1 MSIAITFAGVTIE
14 GVSEWG
20 EDVGSRVQAE
30 NFPRRHGSIVQR
42 LAFLKERIV
51 TLTGEVSKADETTL
65 KTYLNTLSQTLSDK
79 GRDRLYLRDDGRYLN
94 AIKQGFSY
102 RFNGARAGSRVAQF
116 SFNSW
121 PTIRFG
127 IAARP
132 KAF

>member
-51 TLTGEVSKADETTL
+51 TLSGEVSKADETDIENL
-65 KTYLNTLSQTLSDK
+65 FKHAFANTE
-79 GRDRLYLRDDGRYLN
+79 R
-94 AIKQGFSY
+94 
-102 RFNGARAGSRVAQF
+102 
-116 SFNSW
+116 
-121 PTIRFG
+121 
-127 IAARP
+127 
-132 KAF
+132 